1 MTDTTI
7 IGAFGAVLFALIGVV
22 YGMLRGDIA
31 DLKARV
37 TLAEK
42 ENARLVTEHARSE
55 ERDKNFAEGI
65 TRLTDALND
74 FDRKISAQ
82 IESLTR
88 VLQRIGDDAKRRY
101 SPPAGLPSQRSYHGP
116 PLKREEDK

>member
-1 MTDTTI
+1 MTDTAI
-7 IGAFGAVLFALIGVV
+7 IGALIAALFALVGVV
-22 YGMLRGDIA
+22 YAALRSDGA
-31 DLKARV
+31 EMKARISA
-37 TLAEK
+37 LEK
-42 ENARLVTEHARSE
+42 ENARLSTEHARSE
-55 ERDKNFAEGI
+55 ERDKSFDAGI